1 MLIMYDHIE
10 GELVFKSPAQAVIA
24 AGGVGYRFSIPIS
37 TFAALPERG
46 RAKLLTYLHVREDVL
61 KLFGFAS
68 EKERKLFVRLIGV
81 SGIGPGTAMAIL
93 NGLSVDE
100 FRRAVAAE
108 EVSTLCG
115 VKGIGRKTAERVIVE
130 LRREM
135 ERELLEE
142 PAARG
147 RGGEPQRRRRRGD
160 ARAGLHALR
169 LRGGRAEGHGKTRPR
184 REPRTGRPAGAAG
197 SVTAAWN
204 HR

>member
-1 MLIMYDHIE
+1 MYDHIE

-142 PAARG
+142 PA
-147 RGGEPQRRRRRGD
+147 
-160 ARAGLHALR
+160 
-169 LRGGRAEGHGKTRPR
+169 TR
-184 REPRTGRPAGAAG
+184 GAAG
-197 SVTAAWN
+197 NLNADALAAMLALGYTRSVSEAAVLKAMEKLGRDAN
-204 HR
+204 LEQLVRQALRQV

>member
-1 MLIMYDHIE
+1 MYDHIE

-68 EKERKLFVRLIGV
+68 EKERRLFVRLIGI

-93 NGLSVDE
+93 NGLSVEE

-108 EVSTLCG
+108 EVSTLCR

-130 LRREM
+130 LRRDM

-142 PAARG
+142 PEPRGAAANLTTDALAAMLALGYTRSVSEAAVLRAMEKLG
-147 RGGEPQRRRRRGD
+147 RGASLEQVVRQ
-160 ARAGLHALR
+160 ALQQ
-169 LRGGRAEGHGKTRPR
+169 
-184 REPRTGRPAGAAG
+184 
-197 SVTAAWN
+197 V
-204 HR
+204 

>member
-1 MLIMYDHIE
+1 MYDHIE

-37 TFAALPERG
+37 TFAALPEHG

-68 EKERKLFVRLIGV
+68 EKERRLFIRLIGV

-108 EVSTLCG
+108 EVSTLCR

-130 LRREM
+130 LRRDM

-142 PAARG
+142 PPTRGTAASLTA
-147 RGGEPQRRRRRGD
+147 D
-160 ARAGLHALR
+160 AVAAMLALGYTRSVSEAAVLRALEKL
-169 LRGGRAEGHGKTRPR
+169 GRAADLEQVVRQ
-184 REPRTGRPAGAAG
+184 ALQQ
-197 SVTAAWN
+197 V
-204 HR
+204 

>member
-1 MLIMYDHIE
+1 MYDHIE

-37 TFAALPERG
+37 TFAALPDRG

-115 VKGIGRKTAERVIVE
+115 VKGIGRKTAERVIVD

-142 PAARG
+142 P
-147 RGGEPQRRRRRGD
+147 RRAGRRG
-160 ARAGLHALR
+160 
-169 LRGGRAEGHGKTRPR
+169 T
-184 REPRTGRPAGAAG
+184 
-197 SVTAAWN
+197 
-204 HR
+204 

>member
-1 MLIMYDHIE
+1 MYDHIE
-10 GELVFKSPAQAVIA
+10 GELIFKSPTQAVIA

-142 PAARG
+142 PVTRGTGASLTTDAVAAMLALGYTRSVSDGAVLRALEKLG
-147 RGGEPQRRRRRGD
+147 RGADLEQVVRE
-160 ARAGLHALR
+160 ALQQ
-169 LRGGRAEGHGKTRPR
+169 
-184 REPRTGRPAGAAG
+184 
-197 SVTAAWN
+197 V
-204 HR
+204 